1 MIKEKDMLK
10 LLGKFT
16 KKEWLL
22 AALSVAFVVV
32 QVWLS
37 LTMPDYMREIT
48 MLIQTPGSEM
58 PEILQAG
65 GMMLAC
71 ALGSLAA
78 SVVTAVCAAR
88 IGTSFSANVRRLL
101 FAKVQAFSM
110 EEIGHFS
117 TASLITR
124 STNDVTQVQM
134 LIVLGLQML
143 IMAPIMAVWA
153 ICKIADK
160 QWEWTMSTAAAVG
173 VLLIVVL
180 VALVLALPKFRKL
193 QQLTDD
199 LNRVTRENLTG
210 LRVVRAYNAEDY
222 QEHKFDLANDNLTR
236 TQLFAQRTLAFL
248 MPSIQLI
255 MSGLSLAIYWIGAVL
270 IDAANMVGKVSL
282 FSDMMVF
289 SQYAIQVVMSFM
301 MLVMIFMLLPRAQVA
316 AKRINEV
323 LATEPAI
330 HDGTRTEGAEGH
342 AGEVVFKNVS
352 FRYPDAEDSVI
363 ENISFTAKRGET
375 IAFIGATGCGK
386 STVVNLIPRFYDA
399 SEGEVLV
406 DGVNVREYTQQ
417 ALRNKIGYVSQKAI
431 LFAGSVRDNINFGDN
446 GRGPIADEMVKQAIA
461 TAQATEFIEQ
471 MEDGHDSRV
480 SQGGDNFSGGQKQ
493 RLSIARAV
501 ARQPEIFIFDDS
513 FSALDYKTDRT
524 LRATLDRE
532 CGDATRFIV
541 AQRIGTIRDAD
552 KIIVLDE
559 GRIAGMGTHDELIKT
574 CEVYQQ
580 IALSQLS
587 KEELA

>member
-1 MIKEKDMLK
+1 MLK

-58 PEILQAG
+58 PEILSAG

-173 VLLIVVL
+173 VLLVVVL

-199 LNRVTRENLTG
+199 LNRVTRENLSG

-446 GRGPIADEMVKQAIA
+446 GRGPISGEMVKQAIA

-471 MEDGHDSRV
+471 MEDGYDGRV

>member
-1 MIKEKDMLK
+1 MLK

-58 PEILQAG
+58 PEILSAG

-342 AGEVVFKNVS
+342 TGEVVFKNVS

-446 GRGPIADEMVKQAIA
+446 GRGPISGEMVKQAIA

-471 MEDGHDSRV
+471 MEDGYDGRV
-480 SQGGDNFSGGQKQ
+480 SQGGDNFSGGQNQ

>member
-1 MIKEKDMLK
+1 MLK

-58 PEILQAG
+58 PEILSAG

-222 QEHKFDLANDNLTR
+222 QEHKFDLANDNLTH

-406 DGVNVREYTQQ
+406 DGVNVKDYTQQ
-417 ALRNKIGYVSQKAI
+417 ALRDKIGYVSQKAI

-471 MEDGHDSRV
+471 IEDGYDGRV

>member
-1 MIKEKDMLK
+1 MLK

-58 PEILQAG
+58 PEILSAG

-222 QEHKFDLANDNLTR
+222 HEHKFDLANDNLTR

-406 DGVNVREYTQQ
+406 DGVNVKDYTQQ
-417 ALRNKIGYVSQKAI
+417 ALRDKIGYVSQKAI

-446 GRGPIADEMVKQAIA
+446 GRGPILGEMVKQAIA

-471 MEDGHDSRV
+471 MEDGYDGRV

>member
-1 MIKEKDMLK
+1 MLK

-58 PEILQAG
+58 PEILSAG

-222 QEHKFDLANDNLTR
+222 QKHKFDLANDNLTR

-406 DGVNVREYTQQ
+406 DGVNVKDYTQQ
-417 ALRNKIGYVSQKAI
+417 ALRDKIGYVSQKAI

-446 GRGPIADEMVKQAIA
+446 GRGPISGEMVKQAIA

-471 MEDGHDSRV
+471 MEDGYDGRV

>member
-1 MIKEKDMLK
+1 MLK

-58 PEILQAG
+58 PEILSAG

-471 MEDGHDSRV
+471 MEDGYDGRV

-524 LRATLDRE
+524 LRATLGRE

>member
-1 MIKEKDMLK
+1 MLK

-37 LTMPDYMREIT
+37 LTIPDYMREIT

-58 PEILQAG
+58 PEILSAG

-330 HDGTRTEGAEGH
+330 HDGTRTEGADGH

-406 DGVNVREYTQQ
+406 DGVNVKDYTQQ

-446 GRGPIADEMVKQAIA
+446 GRGPISGEMVKQAIA

-471 MEDGHDSRV
+471 MEDGYDGRV

>member
-1 MIKEKDMLK
+1 MLK

-37 LTMPDYMREIT
+37 LTIPDYMREIT

-58 PEILQAG
+58 PEILSAG

-222 QEHKFDLANDNLTR
+222 QERKFDLANDNLTR

-330 HDGTRTEGAEGH
+330 HDGTRTEGADGH

-406 DGVNVREYTQQ
+406 DGVNVKDYTQQ

-446 GRGPIADEMVKQAIA
+446 GRGPISGEMVKQAIA

-471 MEDGHDSRV
+471 MEDGYDGRV

>member
-1 MIKEKDMLK
+1 MLK

-58 PEILQAG
+58 PEILSAG

-173 VLLIVVL
+173 VLLVVVL

-342 AGEVVFKNVS
+342 AGEVAFKNVS

-417 ALRNKIGYVSQKAI
+417 ALRDKIGYVSQKAI

-446 GRGPIADEMVKQAIA
+446 GRGPISGEMVKQAIA

-471 MEDGHDSRV
+471 MEEDYDSRV

>member
-1 MIKEKDMLK
+1 MLK

-58 PEILQAG
+58 PEILSAG

-210 LRVVRAYNAEDY
+210 LRVVRAYNAENY

-406 DGVNVREYTQQ
+406 DGVNVKDYTQQ
-417 ALRNKIGYVSQKAI
+417 ALRDKIGYVSQKAI

-446 GRGPIADEMVKQAIA
+446 GRGPISGEMVKQAIA

-471 MEDGHDSRV
+471 IEDGYDGRV